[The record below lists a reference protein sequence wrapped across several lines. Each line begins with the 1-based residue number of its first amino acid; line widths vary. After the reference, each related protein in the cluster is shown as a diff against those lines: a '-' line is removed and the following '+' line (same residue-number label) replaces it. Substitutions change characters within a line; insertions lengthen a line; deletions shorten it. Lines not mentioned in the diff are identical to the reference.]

1 MIIRPLGGILA
12 ASLAITTVACGGKDK
27 KAKTGPEGA
36 MDNSSPA
43 ALTIPKVDA
52 ELCAPKGKKVQTF
65 DLNRDNQA
73 DVWKLYRIKEQGG
86 TTLEILT
93 CKQVD
98 YDHDGRK
105 DYVAIYRETGELLAE
120 EFDFTFEGHID
131 ARRHYNKESGT
142 VYLVER
148 DSDHDKKPDVWEKFD
163 RQGTIESV
171 RRDRNA
177 DGKPDVWEEY
187 EKGVLVSILYD
198 DDYDN
203 RVDRREVRAKAEEKK
218 EKAEEE
224 RPVIEDE
231 KKPENPGSGTAT
243 GTTKP
248 PQ

>member
-1 MIIRPLGGILA
+1 MKLRPLWTALGVAL
-12 ASLAITTVACGGKDK
+12 LLVPLACGGKAK
-27 KAKTGPEGA
+27 KKSGPQADMG
-36 MDNSSPA
+36 NSGPA
-43 ALTIPKVDA
+43 ALAVPKVDA
-52 ELCAPKGKKVQTF
+52 ELCSTKGKKVQTF
-65 DLNRDNQA
+65 DLNRDNKA
-73 DVWKLYRIKEQGG
+73 DVWKLFKTADQGG

-105 DYVAIYRETGELLAE
+105 DYVAIYNDTGDLIAE

-131 ARRHYNKESGT
+131 ARQHYDRETGK
-142 VYLVER
+142 VFLIER

-163 RQGTIESV
+163 RTGLIESV

-177 DGKPDVWEEY
+177 DGKPDLWEEY
-187 EKGVLVSILYD
+187 DKGVLVSILYD

-203 RVDRREVRAKAEEKK
+203 RVDRREVRAKAEDQSQGT
-218 EKAEEE
+218 EEE

-231 KKPENPGSGTAT
+231 KKPEEPAAAGGPTS
-243 GTTKP
+243 KP